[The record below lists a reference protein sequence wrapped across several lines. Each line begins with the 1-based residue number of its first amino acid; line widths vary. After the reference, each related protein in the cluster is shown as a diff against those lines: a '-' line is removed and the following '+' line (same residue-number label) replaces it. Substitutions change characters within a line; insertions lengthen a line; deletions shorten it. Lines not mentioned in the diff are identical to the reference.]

1 MPQLKILSAA
11 TKTWSSQTKKYLKKK
26 NLQEEGNVH
35 SRSGLP
41 VMFHQCEH
49 PPDSSELSTL
59 SLPT

>member
-1 MPQLKILSAA
+1 MPQLQIPRAA
-11 TKTWSSQTKKYLKKK
+11 AKTWRSQTKKYFFKK
-26 NLQEEGNVH
+26 LQEEGKVH

-49 PPDSSELSTL
+49 PPDSSELSMF